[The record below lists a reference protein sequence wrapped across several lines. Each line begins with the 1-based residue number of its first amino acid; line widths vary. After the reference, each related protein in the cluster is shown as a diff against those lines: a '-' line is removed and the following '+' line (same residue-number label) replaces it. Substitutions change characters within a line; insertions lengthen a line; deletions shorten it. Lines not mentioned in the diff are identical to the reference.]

1 MTEQTETQNKELNEI
16 TRALYAPFPEEME
29 QIMTI
34 SGVNLRFIPVSEVIN
49 RLNKVLGV
57 DSWSSEVLRLE
68 RDQNEP
74 DEIIAHVSI
83 TADIAGKRV
92 VKHGVGGTSIKRIKS
107 TGKPVDLGNS
117 LKMAVSDAL
126 KKAAQQLGVGLYL
139 SRSLNAI
146 DAEEAMF
153 ADNAD
158 NVDEPQSQ
166 KQEPKTTKPKT
177 EVEEKWEYFVEVT
190 KTLTKEQKTEL
201 NNFWETNSG
210 GKPKPK
216 KETATVDELD
226 SLIAEVL
233 RIQFAGKYV
242 DVKPKE

>member
-1 MTEQTETQNKELNEI
+1 MTEQAETNNKELGEI

-29 QIMTI
+29 KIMTV

-74 DEIIAHVSI
+74 DEIVAHVSI

-92 VKHGVGGTSIKRIKS
+92 IKHGVGGASIKRIKS

-117 LKMAVSDAL
+117 WKMAVSDAL

-139 SRSLNAI
+139 SRSLDAI
-146 DAEEAMF
+146 DAEEAMM
-153 ADNAD
+153 AVHEDES
-158 NVDEPQSQ
+158 NVRSQ
-166 KQEPKTTKPKT
+166 QQQQQPKT
-177 EVEEKWEYFVEVT
+177 ELEEKWDYFVEVT
-190 KTLTKEQKTEL
+190 KSLSKEQKSEL
-201 NNFWETNSG
+201 NTFWEQQSG

-216 KETATVDELD
+216 KETATLDELNL
-226 SLIAEVL
+226 LIAEVL

-242 DVKPKE
+242 SEQPKE